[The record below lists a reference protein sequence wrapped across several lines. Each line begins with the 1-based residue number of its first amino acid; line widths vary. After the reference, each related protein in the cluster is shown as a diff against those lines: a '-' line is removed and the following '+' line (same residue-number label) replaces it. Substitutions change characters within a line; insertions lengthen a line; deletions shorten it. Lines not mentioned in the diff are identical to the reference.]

1 MQSIESS
8 HVSDWLQSVFKEE
21 GVGRKKENKPKRT
34 KHNGEANQETYRETQ
49 LYINMVKHGLKK
61 MQ

>member
-34 KHNGEANQETYRETQ
+34 KHNGGANQETYRETQ
-49 LYINMVKHGLKK
+49 LYINMVEHGLKK